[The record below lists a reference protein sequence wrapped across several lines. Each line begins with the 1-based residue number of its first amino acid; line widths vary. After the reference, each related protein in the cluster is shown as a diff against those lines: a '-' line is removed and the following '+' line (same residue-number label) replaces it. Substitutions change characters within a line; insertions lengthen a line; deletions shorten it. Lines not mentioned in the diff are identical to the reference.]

1 MFDLSFVP
9 LTSPDSHHLQLPPGS
24 VASALALQAEAALGL
39 MAQEA
44 AAAGGGDVSGSKRL
58 ALEARWSAAGS
69 LRELAAERHAGRK
82 GEAEGS
88 AYWLLGRSE
97 LARGKADKAAEAL
110 AKVG

>member
-1 MFDLSFVP
+1 
-9 LTSPDSHHLQLPPGS
+9 
-24 VASALALQAEAALGL
+24 

-44 AAAGGGDVSGSKRL
+44 AAGGGDISGSKRL

-82 GEAEGS
+82 GEAEAS